1 MLYEILQDHLA
12 TLAVTENL
20 ENDITWTVIRFDVLL
35 AVMTSSYIRSV
46 LNLIFDGIVFPVLV
60 MALQCISFQK

>member
-20 ENDITWTVIRFDVLL
+20 KNDITCAVIRFDVLL

-46 LNLIFDGIVFPVLV
+46 LSSMFDGVGFPVLV
-60 MALQCISFQK
+60 MSLQCISFQK